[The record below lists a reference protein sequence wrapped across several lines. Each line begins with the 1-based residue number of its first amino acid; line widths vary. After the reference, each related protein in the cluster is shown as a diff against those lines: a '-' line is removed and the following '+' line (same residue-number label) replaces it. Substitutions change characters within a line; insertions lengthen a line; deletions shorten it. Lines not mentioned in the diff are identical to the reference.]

1 MIRIHVLTKAFG
13 HGNANM
19 KKSKR
24 FDEGGNVGKFVPRDL
39 AEKDSSLDVN
49 YDKVPGL
56 GAATGRARENTVIP
70 KSAGIAGRLMP
81 SKPTP
86 PRSRSDLSAVT
97 GLDKKSSTRAGREL
111 SDEDRQANTERI
123 ADMASK
129 IPMVSAGSL
138 AIPRMTQAGLTAAKL
153 AEQYILPS
161 PRGMS
166 SKEPKNL
173 MDESRGYKKGG
184 KVSSASSRGDG
195 IAQRGKTR
203 GKMR

>member
-1 MIRIHVLTKAFG
+1 
-13 HGNANM
+13 M
-19 KKSKR
+19 KKTKR
-24 FDEGGNVGKFVPRDL
+24 FDEGGNVGKIVPRDL
-39 AEKDSSLDVN
+39 AEEDSSLDVN

-70 KSAGIAGRLMP
+70 KSAGIAGRIMP
-81 SKPTP
+81 SKPT

-111 SDEDRQANTERI
+111 TDEQREKNTERI
-123 ADMASK
+123 AEMALK
-129 IPMVSAGSL
+129 IPMVAAGSL
-138 AIPRMTQAGLTAAKL
+138 AIPTMANAGLTTAKL

>member
-1 MIRIHVLTKAFG
+1 
-13 HGNANM
+13 M
-19 KKSKR
+19 KKAKR

-39 AEKDSSLDVN
+39 AEEDSSLDVN
-49 YDKVPGL
+49 YDKL
-56 GAATGRARENTVIP
+56 
-70 KSAGIAGRLMP
+70 K
-81 SKPTP
+81 
-86 PRSRSDLSAVT
+86 DLKAVT

-129 IPMVSAGSL
+129 IPMVAAGSL

>member
-1 MIRIHVLTKAFG
+1 
-13 HGNANM
+13 M
-19 KKSKR
+19 KKAKR

-39 AEKDSSLDVN
+39 AEEDSSLDVN

-70 KSAGIAGRLMP
+70 KSAGIAARLMP

-97 GLDKKSSTRAGREL
+97 GLDKKLSTRAGREL

-129 IPMVSAGSL
+129 IPMVAAGSL